1 VSEEIL
7 INVTPRE
14 TRVALV
20 ENGMLQELHI
30 ERASRRGVVGNV
42 YKGRVQRVMPGMQAA
57 FVEIGLERAAFL
69 HASDI
74 LRLPQEPAEGS
85 VTSDGEGAAGAVPPP
100 QPTPSIASL
109 VHEGQEI
116 VVQVVKDPIGGK
128 GARLTT
134 QISIPSRY
142 LVLLPYS
149 RVIGVSARIEDEAE
163 RTRLKAIMSGLVNGS
178 GLGYI
183 VRTNAEGQQAEALA
197 EDVDYLQRAWK
208 IIREASAGSRVG
220 QSIYDDLTLPLRS
233 LRDLMSREVDK
244 VRVDSRES
252 FERLQAFARQFMPDL
267 ADRVEHYAGER
278 PVFDLYGVEDEIQRA
293 MLKEVPLKSGGH
305 LIVDQTEAM
314 TTIDVN
320 TGSFLGQRNLEETVY
335 RTNLEAAQS
344 VARQLRLRNLGG
356 IIIIDF
362 IDMTDDE
369 HRRQVLRTLEKGLA
383 RDHARTAVY
392 EFSPLGLVE
401 MTRKRTTESLERQL
415 CEPCHECGGRG
426 SLKTCE
432 TVVYEI
438 FREITRAVRQFEASQ
453 LLVIASPAVVNRV
466 TDEESAAVAEL
477 EEFLGKGI
485 RFQADEQYA
494 QEQFDV
500 VLL

>member
-1 VSEEIL
+1 MSEEIL
-7 INVTPRE
+7 VNVTPRE

-30 ERASRRGVVGNV
+30 ERSSRRGVVGNV

-57 FVEIGLERAAFL
+57 FVEIGLDRAAFL

-74 LRLPQEPAEGS
+74 LRLPQVQPGDNEEPA
-85 VTSDGEGAAGAVPPP
+85 P
-100 QPTPSIASL
+100 PTPPMPISSL

-116 VVQVVKDPIGGK
+116 VVQVVKDPIGTK

-163 RTRLKAIMSGLVNGS
+163 RARLKGTMAELVNGS

-183 VRTNAEGQQAEALA
+183 VRTNAEGQGAEALA
-197 EDVDYLQRAWK
+197 EDVAYLRRAWQL
-208 IIREASAGSRVG
+208 IRDASAGGKVG
-220 QSIYDDLTLPLRS
+220 QSIYDDLSLPLRAM
-233 LRDLMSREVDK
+233 RDLMGSEVDK
-244 VRVDSRES
+244 VRVDSRET
-252 FERLQAFARQFMPDL
+252 FDRMVAFARQFMPEL
-267 ADRVEHYAGER
+267 SDRVEHYTGER

-314 TTIDVN
+314 TTVDVN

-362 IDMTDDE
+362 IDMTDAE
-369 HRRQVLRTLEKGLA
+369 HRRQVLRTLEKSLA
-383 RDHARTAVY
+383 KDHAKTTVY
-392 EFSPLGLVE
+392 DFSPLGLVE
-401 MTRKRTTESLERQL
+401 MTRKRTVESLERQL

-426 SLKTCE
+426 TLKTAE
-432 TVVYEI
+432 TVTYEI
-438 FREITRAVRQFEASQ
+438 FREITRAVRQFEAAR
-453 LLVIASPAVVNRV
+453 LLVIASPKVVARI

-477 EEFLGKGI
+477 EEFLGKSI
-485 RFQADEQYA
+485 RFQADEQYL